1 MINVL
6 NWIRK
11 LSILASFDYFCRS
24 KSTRKL
30 FSMVFGI
37 SKRNVRIMNGIKIF
51 FFLVLCSIGFYS
63 NSKAQSNPIVSS
75 VEWGQQ
81 SVTLSPDNAIKSA
94 FFQYDFLSD
103 YGMENCAWVL
113 LTASYDGIVS
123 LSAPANK
130 DAYEIALFRAEIG
143 DFEKELRSEGAF
155 LLGAQKVAA
164 GKPLNLDLNTN
175 ADEFE
180 SSLFQILKGQSVL
193 VYINSTK
200 GKLINFNIE
209 LKRSNSLEARKA
221 LVPFEYRKTPASK
234 SLKIV
239 VRDAVTGLP
248 IKARIN
254 VQGLKGIDN
263 VYNASDFTFDLVTSK
278 AASISCDAQ
287 GYYTRDVE
295 LKLVPGV
302 DNVVTIK
309 LSPFSSDVNM
319 RLDGVQFKEGSAD
332 PLPSAYQELNKL
344 VDFMLSNPKISIE
357 IQGHVN
363 APNNESRAAQKL
375 SEKRAKFV
383 YDYLVSKGIDSKRMT
398 YVGYGN
404 SAMIF
409 QNPKNEEEEK
419 ANRRVE
425 IKILD

>member
-1 MINVL
+1 MTSNRMFFLIL
-6 NWIRK
+6 S
-11 LSILASFDYFCRS
+11 LSIGAFS
-24 KSTRKL
+24 KL
-30 FSMVFGI
+30 
-37 SKRNVRIMNGIKIF
+37 
-51 FFLVLCSIGFYS
+51 
-63 NSKAQSNPIVSS
+63 QSQTNPIGNP

-81 SVTLSPDNAIKSA
+81 SVALSPENAIKSA
-94 FFQYDFLSD
+94 LFQYDYLSD

-113 LTASYDGIVS
+113 LTASHDGIVS
-123 LSAPANK
+123 LSAPMNK
-130 DAYEIALFRAEIG
+130 DAYEIAIFRAETI
-143 DFEKELRSEGAF
+143 DFEKELKSESAF
-155 LLGAQKVAA
+155 LLGAQKVAI
-164 GKPLNLDLNTN
+164 GKTLDLNLN
-175 ADEFE
+175 ANSDEFE
-180 SSLFQILKGQSVL
+180 PSLFEILKGQSVL
-193 VYINSTK
+193 VYINSTR
-200 GKLINFNIE
+200 GKSVNFNVDF
-209 LKRSNSLEARKA
+209 KRSNSLEARKS
-221 LVPFEYRKTPASK
+221 LVPFEYRKTPSSK
-234 SLKIV
+234 SLKVV

-319 RLDGVQFKEGSAD
+319 RLDGVQFKEGSAE

-344 VDFMLSNPKISIE
+344 VDFMFANPKISIE

-363 APNNESRAAQKL
+363 APNNESKAALKL

-383 YDYLVSKGIDSKRMT
+383 YDYLISKGVDAKRMT

-404 SAMIF
+404 SEMIF
-409 QNPKNEEEEK
+409 QNPKNEEEER

>member
-1 MINVL
+1 LKGKKCIVMTSNRMFFLIL
-6 NWIRK
+6 S
-11 LSILASFDYFCRS
+11 LSIGAFS
-24 KSTRKL
+24 KL
-30 FSMVFGI
+30 
-37 SKRNVRIMNGIKIF
+37 
-51 FFLVLCSIGFYS
+51 
-63 NSKAQSNPIVSS
+63 QSQTNPIGNP

-81 SVTLSPDNAIKSA
+81 SVALSPENAIKSA
-94 FFQYDFLSD
+94 LFQYDYLSD

-113 LTASYDGIVS
+113 LTASHDGIVS
-123 LSAPANK
+123 LSAPMNK
-130 DAYEIALFRAEIG
+130 DAYEIAIFRAETI
-143 DFEKELRSEGAF
+143 DFEKELKSESAF
-155 LLGAQKVAA
+155 LLGAQKVAI
-164 GKPLNLDLNTN
+164 GKTLDLNFN
-175 ADEFE
+175 ANSDEFE
-180 SSLFQILKGQSVL
+180 PSLFEILKGQSVL
-193 VYINSTK
+193 VYINSTR
-200 GKLINFNIE
+200 GKSVNFNVDF
-209 LKRSNSLEARKA
+209 KRSNSLEARKS
-221 LVPFEYRKTPASK
+221 LVPFEYRKTPSSK
-234 SLKIV
+234 SLKVV

-319 RLDGVQFKEGSAD
+319 RLDGVQFKEGSAE

-344 VDFMLSNPKISIE
+344 VDFMFANPKISIE

-363 APNNESRAAQKL
+363 APNNESKAAQKL

-383 YDYLVSKGIDSKRMT
+383 YDYLISKGVDAKRMT

-404 SAMIF
+404 SEMIF
-409 QNPKNEEEEK
+409 QNPTSVEEER

>member
-1 MINVL
+1 MTQNRIFFL
-6 NWIRK
+6 ILC
-11 LSILASFDYFCRS
+11 LSIGV
-24 KSTRKL
+24 
-30 FSMVFGI
+30 FSNI
-37 SKRNVRIMNGIKIF
+37 
-51 FFLVLCSIGFYS
+51 
-63 NSKAQSNPIVSS
+63 QSQINPISGP

-81 SVTLSPDNAIKSA
+81 SLTLSPENAIKSA
-94 FFQYDFLSD
+94 FFQYDYLSD

-113 LTASYDGIVS
+113 LTASHDGVVS
-123 LSAPANK
+123 ISAPVNK
-130 DAYEIALFRAEIG
+130 DAYEIAIFRAETN
-143 DFEKELRSEGAF
+143 DFEKELKSESPF
-155 LLGAQKVAA
+155 LLGAQKVAV
-164 GKPLNLDLNTN
+164 GTTLDLNLN
-175 ADEFE
+175 SNSEEFDPA
-180 SSLFQILKGQSVL
+180 LFEILKGQSIL
-193 VYINSTK
+193 VYVNSTR
-200 GKLINFNIE
+200 GKSVNFNVE

-221 LVPFEYRKTPASK
+221 IVPFEYRKTPASK
-234 SLKIV
+234 SLKVV

-278 AASISCDAQ
+278 SASISCDAQ

-309 LSPFSSDVNM
+309 LNPFSSNVNM
-319 RLDGVQFKEGSAD
+319 RLDGVQFKEGSAE

-344 VDFMLSNPKISIE
+344 VDFMFANPKISIE

-363 APNNESRAAQKL
+363 APNNESKAAQKL

-383 YDYLVSKGIDSKRMT
+383 YDYLISKGVDTKRMT
-398 YVGYGN
+398 YMGYGN
-404 SAMIF
+404 SQMIF
-409 QNPKNEEEEK
+409 QNPRNEEEER

>member
-1 MINVL
+1 MTSNRMFFLIL
-6 NWIRK
+6 S
-11 LSILASFDYFCRS
+11 LSIGAFS
-24 KSTRKL
+24 KL
-30 FSMVFGI
+30 
-37 SKRNVRIMNGIKIF
+37 
-51 FFLVLCSIGFYS
+51 
-63 NSKAQSNPIVSS
+63 QSQTNPIGNP

-81 SVTLSPDNAIKSA
+81 SVALSPENAIKSA
-94 FFQYDFLSD
+94 LFQYDYLSD

-113 LTASYDGIVS
+113 LTASHDGIVS
-123 LSAPANK
+123 LSAPMNK
-130 DAYEIALFRAEIG
+130 DAYEIAIFRAETI
-143 DFEKELRSEGAF
+143 DFEKELKSESAF
-155 LLGAQKVAA
+155 LLGAQKVAI
-164 GKPLNLDLNTN
+164 GKTLDLNLN
-175 ADEFE
+175 ANSDEFE
-180 SSLFQILKGQSVL
+180 PSLFEILKGQSVL
-193 VYINSTK
+193 VYINSTR
-200 GKLINFNIE
+200 GKSVNFNVDF
-209 LKRSNSLEARKA
+209 KRSNSLEARKS
-221 LVPFEYRKTPASK
+221 LVPFEYRKTPSSK
-234 SLKIV
+234 SLKVV

-319 RLDGVQFKEGSAD
+319 RLDGVQFKEGSAE

-344 VDFMLSNPKISIE
+344 VDFMFANPKISIE

-363 APNNESRAAQKL
+363 APNNESKAAQKL

-383 YDYLVSKGIDSKRMT
+383 YDYLISKGVDAKRMT

-404 SAMIF
+404 SEMIF
-409 QNPKNEEEEK
+409 QNPTSVEEER